1 MAPKVVVSRQ
11 LSRLDEIVQG
21 LTAAECTPVLGPESE
36 LGVMHVFSDHEVQK
50 YFADADAFIAGIRE
64 RYPRELLQVATRLTV
79 GCSTIIGTE
88 HIDVDAAT
96 ELGIVIGF
104 GATPENYLGV
114 AEAVVMLAAALI
126 KRLPQKW
133 AAMREGGYRVS
144 PAGHMVRGSTIGM
157 IGLGNVGRAVARRLA
172 GWECRLI
179 ATDPYVSKN
188 FAADLGVELVDLET
202 LLEAADVVSIQ
213 VVLTGETRHLLGP
226 KEFALMKPG
235 AYLINTSR
243 GGVVDEDALVKALD
257 DHLGGAA
264 LDVWREEPCPPGHP
278 LRTHPRVIA
287 TAHNV
292 AHSEELYAR
301 LPKAAV
307 ENVTRA
313 LRGQD
318 PLYVRNPDVIPRWRE
333 RLARLGGPPLR

>member
-21 LTAAECTPVLGPESE
+21 LAAAGCTPVLGPASAPSAVHDFTSTEIE
-36 LGVMHVFSDHEVQK
+36 E

-64 RYPRELLQVATRLTV
+64 RYARELLRAAQRLTV

-114 AEAVVMLAAALI
+114 AEAVVMLAAALL

-144 PAGHMVRGSTIGM
+144 QAGHMVRHHTVGM
-157 IGLGNVGRAVARRLA
+157 IGLGNVGQAVARRLG

-179 ATDPYVSKN
+179 ATDPYVSKDVP
-188 FAADLGVELVDLET
+188 AELGVELVDLET
-202 LLEAADVVSIQ
+202 LLGASDVMSIQ
-213 VVLTGETRHLLGP
+213 VVLTSETRHLLGA
-226 KEFALMKPG
+226 KELALMKRG

-243 GGVVDEDALVKALD
+243 GGVLDEDALIAALD

-264 LDVWREEPCPPGHP
+264 LDVWREEPCPPSHP

-301 LPKAAV
+301 LPGAAV

-313 LRGQD
+313 LRGEE
-318 PLYVRNPDVIPRWRE
+318 PLYVRNPDVIPRWRD
-333 RLARLGGPPLR
+333 RLARVGGPPLR